1 MVNFVI
7 PLFRVFVIDF
17 LEPYNSKADLMNQKR
32 PITLS
37 IQNLSKVFHG
47 KAERVMAVDDVSF
60 DVSEG
65 DLFTLLG
72 PSGCGKTTTLRC
84 LAGFEK
90 PSNGN
95 IRFLGRDFTTI
106 PPFRRNIGM
115 VFQSYA
121 LFPHMSIFDN
131 VAYGLRMRK
140 IPRRE
145 IEQRVNRIIRLVEL
159 EETQKRK
166 PSELSG
172 GQQQRIALARALVY
186 EPKLLLLDEPL
197 SNLDAKLRVYMR
209 EEIRRIQQKAKVT
222 TLYVTHDQ
230 EEALAISDQ
239 IAVMSDGKID
249 QIGSP
254 DEIYENPQ
262 TIHVADFIGQ
272 ANFLRCSLEKK
283 SKESVMLRF
292 PSNETVLL
300 DRNKKRISAC
310 DYSKGLLFIRP
321 ERLEVTPVLGKTN
334 SLRGE
339 LKRVLYLG
347 SQVRYYIQIF
357 QQTAPQEVLVDKNRR
372 IKDIKEGDEVALIF
386 NEDDTGLFAQ
396 E

>member
-1 MVNFVI
+1 
-7 PLFRVFVIDF
+7 
-17 LEPYNSKADLMNQKR
+17 MNQKR

-140 IPRRE
+140 ISRRE
-145 IEQRVNRIIRLVEL
+145 IEQRVNRIIQLVEL

-222 TLYVTHDQ
+222 TIYVTHDQ

-249 QIGSP
+249 QIGPP

-283 SKESVMLRF
+283 SKASVMLRF

-321 ERLEVTPVLGKTN
+321 ERLEVMPVLGKTN

-339 LKRVLYLG
+339 VKRVLYLG

-372 IKDIKEGDEVALIF
+372 IKDVKEGDEVALIF
-386 NEDDTGLFAQ
+386 NEDDTGLFPL

>member
-1 MVNFVI
+1 
-7 PLFRVFVIDF
+7 
-17 LEPYNSKADLMNQKR
+17 MNQKR

-47 KAERVMAVDDVSF
+47 KTERVMAVDDVSF

-90 PSNGN
+90 PTNGS
-95 IRFLGRDFTTI
+95 IRFLGRDYTTI

-121 LFPHMSIFDN
+121 LFPHLSIFDN

-140 IPRRE
+140 MPRRE
-145 IEQRVNRIIRLVEL
+145 IERRVNRIIQLVEL

-186 EPKLLLLDEPL
+186 EPQLLLLDEPL

-222 TLYVTHDQ
+222 TIYVTHDQ

-239 IAVMSDGKID
+239 IAVMSDGRID

-254 DEIYENPQ
+254 DEIYENPH

-272 ANFLRCSLEKK
+272 ANFLACSLEEKN
-283 SKESVMLRF
+283 KESVLLTF

-300 DRNKKRISAC
+300 NRNKQITSESDGSKR
-310 DYSKGLLFIRP
+310 LLFIRP
-321 ERLEVTPVLGKTN
+321 ERLEVTLALGKAN

-339 LKRVLYLG
+339 VKRILYLG
-347 SQVRYYIQIF
+347 SQVRYFIQIF
-357 QQTAPQEVLVDKNRR
+357 QQTEPQEVLVDKNRR
-372 IKDIKEGDEVALIF
+372 IKDVKEGEEVALIF
-386 NEDDTGLFAQ
+386 YEDDIGLFPQ
-396 E
+396 P

>member
-1 MVNFVI
+1 
-7 PLFRVFVIDF
+7 
-17 LEPYNSKADLMNQKR
+17 MNQKR
-32 PITLS
+32 SITLS
-37 IQNLSKVFHG
+37 VQHLSKAFQG
-47 KAERVMAVDDVSF
+47 KTERVVAVDDVSF

-90 PSNGN
+90 PTDGK
-95 IRFLGRDFTTI
+95 IQFLGRDYTTI

-140 IPRRE
+140 TPRRE
-145 IEQRVNRIIRLVEL
+145 MEESVNRIIQLVGL

-186 EPKLLLLDEPL
+186 EPQLLLLDEPL

-209 EEIRRIQQKAKVT
+209 EEIRRIQQEANVT
-222 TLYVTHDQ
+222 TIYVTHDQ
-230 EEALAISDQ
+230 EEALSISDQ

-249 QIGSP
+249 QIGTP
-254 DEIYENPQ
+254 DDIYENPQ
-262 TIHVADFIGQ
+262 TVHVADFIGQ
-272 ANFLRCSLEKK
+272 ANFLKCSLQEKNK
-283 SKESVMLRF
+283 QAMVLTF
-292 PSNETVLL
+292 PSMETVLL
-300 DRNKKRISAC
+300 DGNMKRLSPFMG
-310 DYSKGLLFIRP
+310 SEGLLFIRP
-321 ERLEVTPVLGKTN
+321 ERLEARPGPGTEN
-334 SLRGE
+334 SLRGAV
-339 LKRVLYLG
+339 KRILYLG
-347 SQVRYYIQIF
+347 SQVRYFIEIF
-357 QQTAPQEVLVDKNRR
+357 QQTTPMEVLVDKNRR
-372 IKDIKEGDEVALIF
+372 IKGVKEGDEVALLF
-386 NEDDTGLFAQ
+386 HHDDVGFFPQ

>member
-1 MVNFVI
+1 MT
-7 PLFRVFVIDF
+7 
-17 LEPYNSKADLMNQKR
+17 QKR
-32 PITLS
+32 SITLS
-37 IQNLSKVFHG
+37 IQHLSKTFQG
-47 KAERVMAVDDVSF
+47 KSERVVAVDDVSF

-90 PSNGN
+90 PTDGK
-95 IRFLGRDFTTI
+95 IQFLGRDYTTI

-140 IPRRE
+140 TPRRE
-145 IEQRVNRIIRLVEL
+145 MEERVNRIIQLVGL
-159 EETQKRK
+159 QETQKRK

-186 EPKLLLLDEPL
+186 EPQLLLLDEPL

-209 EEIRRIQQKAKVT
+209 EEIRRIQQEANVT
-222 TLYVTHDQ
+222 TIYVTHDQ
-230 EEALAISDQ
+230 EEALSISDQ

-254 DEIYENPQ
+254 DDIYENPQ
-262 TIHVADFIGQ
+262 TVHVADFIGH
-272 ANFLRCSLEKK
+272 ANFLKCSLQEKNK
-283 SKESVMLRF
+283 QAMVLSF

-300 DRNKKRISAC
+300 DGNLKRFSAFKGS
-310 DYSKGLLFIRP
+310 DGLLFIRP
-321 ERLEVTPVLGKTN
+321 ERLEARSGSGKAN

-339 LKRVLYLG
+339 VKRILYLG
-347 SQVRYYIQIF
+347 SQVRYFIEVF
-357 QQTAPQEVLVDKNRR
+357 QQTTPIEVLVDKNRR
-372 IKDIKEGDEVALIF
+372 IKDVKEGDDVALSF
-386 NEDDTGLFAQ
+386 HHDDVGFFPQ

>member
-1 MVNFVI
+1 MIICKNLVK
-7 PLFRVFVIDF
+7 F
-17 LEPYNSKADLMNQKR
+17 LHKENRPDLMNQKR

-37 IQNLSKVFHG
+37 IQNLSKVFQG
-47 KAERVMAVDDVSF
+47 KTEGVVAVDDVSF

-90 PSNGN
+90 PTNGK
-95 IRFLGRDFTTI
+95 IRFLGRDYTTT

-140 IPRRE
+140 MPRRE
-145 IEQRVNRIIRLVEL
+145 IEQRVNRIIQLVEL

-186 EPKLLLLDEPL
+186 EPQLLLLDEPL

-222 TLYVTHDQ
+222 TIYVTHDQ

-272 ANFLRCSLEKK
+272 ANFLTCSLEKK
-283 SKESVMLRF
+283 DQESTLLTF

-300 DRNKKRISAC
+300 GHNMKRFSDFDRSN
-310 DYSKGLLFIRP
+310 GLLFIRP
-321 ERLEVTPVLGKTN
+321 ERLEVTPGPGKMN

-339 LKRVLYLG
+339 VKRILYLG
-347 SQVRYYIQIF
+347 SQVRYFIQIF
-357 QQTAPQEVLVDKNRR
+357 QQAVPQEVLVDKNRR
-372 IKDIKEGDEVALIF
+372 ITGVKEGDDVALIF
-386 NEDDTGLFAQ
+386 HEDDIGFFSQ